1 MKWLPVSVVLLATL
15 ASGAQLRPLRLEYR
29 VEPASV
35 ACPDEATFRSAM
47 AARLGVDPF
56 EDGARASLQVII
68 QPSTAGHRAEI
79 ALIDEAGAKKTR
91 QLSGT
96 RTDCADLG
104 EALALSLSVAV
115 EAFTA
120 SPPAVVAPAPL
131 PPLPAPPPPAP
142 TPVTPVLPFAPLGG
156 GVALGM
162 APSPAGVLWVG
173 GGVQRRSLSLALE
186 GRFQFPAGIAVEGGR
201 VDVASLSLELV
212 PCVELRPLRVC
223 ALLSGG
229 ALRSWATHL
238 EAARESVTPLAGLGG
253 RLEISV
259 PLFWRLFF
267 SGIAEVRGALAQTA
281 LRVGAREVWVTPP
294 VGGVVGIALTARW
307 NVTDSP

>member
-1 MKWLPVSVVLLATL
+1 MRWLTVSAGLVATL

-29 VEPASV
+29 VEPSSV

-47 AARLGVDPF
+47 AGRLGVDPF
-56 EDGARASLQVII
+56 EVNASASLQVTIE
-68 QPSTAGHRAEI
+68 PSSPGHRAEI
-79 ALIDEAGAKKTR
+79 ALVDEAGVKKTR
-91 QLSGT
+91 QLNGT
-96 RTDCADLG
+96 RPDCADLR

-120 SPPAVVAPAPL
+120 SPPVVAPAP
-131 PPLPAPPPPAP
+131 PPAVAPPPLAP
-142 TPVTPVLPFAPLGG
+142 PEPITPVLPFAAWGG

-162 APSPAGVLWVG
+162 APAAAGVLWLG

-186 GRFQFPAGIAVEGGR
+186 GRVQFPSGIAVEGGR
-201 VDVASLSLELV
+201 IDVASLSLELV
-212 PCVELRPLRVC
+212 PCVELTPLRVC

-238 EAARESVTPLAGLGG
+238 DAARESVTPLAGLGG

-259 PLFWRLFF
+259 RLFWRLFF